1 MNDKKTTLQKH
12 PSDDQKDVFA
22 TFKILHIPLQN
33 NHTTYHPT
41 KPNKFASA
49 LALHYLCKKLQLIR

>member
-1 MNDKKTTLQKH
+1 MIKKQLCKNILLIH
-12 PSDDQKDVFA
+12 LKDVFA

-49 LALHYLCKKLQLIR
+49 LALHYLCKKITTY